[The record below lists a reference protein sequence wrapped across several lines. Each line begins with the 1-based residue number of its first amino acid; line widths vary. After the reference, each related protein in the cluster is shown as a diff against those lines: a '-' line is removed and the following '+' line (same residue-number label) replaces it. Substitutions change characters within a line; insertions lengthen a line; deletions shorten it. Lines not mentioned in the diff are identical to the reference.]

1 MGRRRLEGAK
11 KVSYPSGRGP
21 VKSRGPVDATEPPFA
36 QYYCLVSLVILSL
49 SKDGY
54 G

>member
-21 VKSRGPVDATEPPFA
+21 VKSRGPVIATEPQA
-36 QYYCLVSLVILSL
+36 AHGQRLVGDRAPLLL
-49 SKDGY
+49 LG
-54 G
+54 